1 MSAVGQSAEVEGTQ
15 MMPKVIFDSWLN
27 YYEPGEQQ
35 VVDPRVASMFRP
47 SSRWFDGYTADELV
61 SDLDKAGYAGG
72 VLTKMPY
79 VVRSPFY
86 PAYEH
91 TDALI
96 HKACASIADAVERYP
111 DRFVGS
117 IMLDPRE
124 AYGAARHVKIAV
136 DEYGLGSVRV
146 MPSMSLL
153 TANDALC
160 YPLYTAACDRGIP
173 VTVNVGIPGPLKP
186 AKYQNPMHLDD
197 VALAFPDLKIVMT
210 HVGNPW
216 VDEVIALLARH
227 PNLYLMTS
235 GWSPKYIPSQVRDFV
250 SSSRGH
256 DRVMFSSDYPVLGL
270 ERTRQAAEAWGLDEA
285 AASAFFAE
293 NALAVFGTDRLR
305 AARR

>member
-1 MSAVGQSAEVEGTQ
+1 MT
-15 MMPKVIFDSWLN
+15 PKVIFDSWLN
-27 YYEPGEQQ
+27 YYEPGEQEI
-35 VVDPRVASMFRP
+35 VDPRVASMFRP
-47 SSRWFDGYTADELV
+47 SPRWFQGYTIDDLV
-61 SDLDKAGYAGG
+61 SDLDAAGFAGG

-86 PAYEH
+86 PAYDL
-91 TDALI
+91 TDAVI
-96 HKACASIADAVERYP
+96 HKACASIADAVGRYP

-124 AYGAARHVKIAV
+124 AYGAARHVAIAV
-136 DEYGLGSVRV
+136 DEYALGSVRI

-153 TANDALC
+153 AANDALC

-186 AKYQNPMHLDD
+186 AKYQDPMPLDD

-216 VDEVIALLARH
+216 VDEVIALLVRH

-235 GWSPKYIPSQVRDFV
+235 GWAPKYIPRQVREFLC
-250 SSSRGH
+250 SSRGRH
-256 DRVMFSSDYPVLGL
+256 RVMFSSDYPVLGL
-270 ERTRQAAEAWGLDEA
+270 ERSRDEADEWELDEA
-285 AASAFFAE
+285 TANAFFSG
-293 NALAVFGTDRLR
+293 NALAVFGTDALR
-305 AARR
+305 AAHG